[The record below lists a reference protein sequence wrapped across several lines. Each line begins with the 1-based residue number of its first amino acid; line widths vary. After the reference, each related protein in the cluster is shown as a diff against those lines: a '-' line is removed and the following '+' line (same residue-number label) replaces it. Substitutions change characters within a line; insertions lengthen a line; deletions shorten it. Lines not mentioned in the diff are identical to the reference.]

1 MIKYVRDVKVAKVK
15 VKEDNVIFSD
25 EVKQKTTQRIRFHLN
40 QMASLIQNV
49 GEASAEEEYQ
59 EVKKELVDIVIDKT
73 ISLMTKDVRL
83 DIKEVPPIKLEREIP
98 YVIPDTDDRDGVL
111 IDEELEDNVKSR
123 LSDLD
128 NFKFSGVSRFDEFV
142 EKCSKMKKSKHLNLI
157 DDPKEAQEAISTD
170 ITEDVFNGKKLDKS
184 QCKNNEDNLNIAHDK
199 PTAEERVKSM
209 DTKKIEET
217 VKKNRIER
225 KKKRGQYL
233 TGKMS
238 EMMVMD
244 RALSP
249 DEVSKLSSPH
259 HPQSHGEGEYAV
271 EKLEAL
277 IRKQEYKDFE
287 DFKNNTGIYKKDK
300 DSEFEKRSAAS
311 KKGWETRR
319 KNADKK

>member
-1 MIKYVRDVKVAKVK
+1 MPTQYVRDVKVAKVK

-49 GEASAEEEYQ
+49 GEAPTEEDYQ
-59 EVKKELVDIVIDKT
+59 EVKKELVEIVIDKT

-98 YVIPDTDDRDGVL
+98 YVIPDTDDRDGIKVD
-111 IDEELEDNVKSR
+111 IEINDNLQSN

-128 NFKFSGVSRFDEFV
+128 NFKFSGVSRLDEFV
-142 EKCSKMKKSKHLNLI
+142 EKCSKMKKSKHLSLI
-157 DDPKEAQEAISTD
+157 NDPKEAEKIISAD

-184 QCKNNEDNLNIAHDK
+184 QCKNNEDNLNIAYDK

-209 DTKKIEET
+209 NTEEFLNDNLYIENMLKKIIFENML
-217 VKKNRIER
+217 KKKRIER
-225 KKKRGQYL
+225 KNRRGEYL

-244 RALSP
+244 RTLSP

-259 HPQSHGEGEYAV
+259 HPQSCGEPGYNV
-271 EKLEAL
+271 EF
-277 IRKQEYKDFE
+277 Q
-287 DFKNNTGIYKKDK
+287 
-300 DSEFEKRSAAS
+300 KRSTAS
-311 KKGWETRR
+311 KKGWKTRR
-319 KNADKK
+319 KNKK